1 MTIAVGLSGGVDS
14 AVALALLKEQGHTVH
29 GITMK
34 IWPEG
39 DHYKGGKADACF
51 GPHEMDDIRTAAA
64 LCEQLSVPYH
74 VFDCS
79 HAYEEIVVDYFRK
92 EYLSGRTPNPCIRCN
107 SLMKFGVLL
116 TMARQSGVAFD
127 YFATGHY
134 ARIAHEND
142 RWCLYKGVD
151 LFKDQS
157 YFLYR
162 LNQHQLE
169 NVLFP
174 LGTLT
179 KHEVRAYA
187 QRLQLGVAQK
197 KDSQDFYSGDYREL
211 LHVEAKTGFIV
222 DRHQKILG
230 THTGHWSFTIGQRK
244 GLHISGQKKP
254 LYVVAVNAC
263 RNEVVVDENEATL
276 SHHVRLTECNWVSK
290 IPGNQRQSVDVKL
303 RSAARPTCAEL
314 ILSQDTQ
321 TVDLYFPTGTRAATH
336 GQSAVLY
343 EGDLLIGGGVIETRA

>member
-1 MTIAVGLSGGVDS
+1 VTIAVGLSGGVDS

-51 GPHEMDDIRTAAA
+51 GPHERDDIRTAAA

-79 HAYEEIVVDYFRK
+79 NAYEKIVVDYFRK

-116 TMARQSGVAFD
+116 SMARQSGVVFD

-134 ARIAHEND
+134 ARITHEND
-142 RWCLYKGVD
+142 RWCLHKGAD

-162 LNQHQLE
+162 LSQHQLE
-169 NVLFP
+169 SVLFP

-187 QRLQLGVAQK
+187 QRLKLGVAQK

-211 LHVEAKTGFIV
+211 LHVEETPGPIV
-222 DRHQKILG
+222 DRNGNTLG
-230 THTGHWSFTIGQRK
+230 THTGHWNFTIGQRK
-244 GLHISGQKKP
+244 GLHLSGLKTP
-254 LYVVAVNAC
+254 RYVVAINAC

-276 SHHVRLTECNWVSK
+276 NHYVRLAACNWVSK
-290 IPGNQRQSVDVKL
+290 TPEKHTQLVDVKL
-303 RSAARPTCAEL
+303 RSAARPTRAEL
-314 ILSQDTQ
+314 TLSQDMQ
-321 TVDLYFPTGTRAATH
+321 TVDLNFPTGTRAATL

-343 EGDLLIGGGVIETRA
+343 EGDLLIGGGVIEAIA